1 PMWLMHLYVRTATAN
16 DPRGVSVWVD
26 AADAISARQQAL
38 AALAAQGWTLDRVD
52 DAAPTGADDYFR
64 ACPSQR
70 AFRTAQDVGIAW
82 RFDDE

>member
-1 PMWLMHLYVRTATAN
+1 MWLMHLYVRAGTAG
-16 DPRGVSVWVD
+16 DVRGVSVWVD
-26 AADAISARQQAL
+26 AADAASARQQAI
-38 AALAAQGWTLDRVD
+38 AALAAQGWALDRID
-52 DAAPTGADDYFR
+52 DSAPTTADDYFR